1 MVQRQLTRRIY
12 LTETNESTT
21 LEHNECAN
29 DDSARIESTLSFL
42 CDETSP
48 LSTPLKWVV
57 WGPLILLRGGGWGGG
72 AYYVFT
78 LFANNIWWV
87 VNGVCQNRINY
98 WHYVRIVLFA
108 WFNPCSRPRVGKE
121 GSRDVYLHVESNR
134 FCMCRLKTRKKERER
149 KQSFCIE
156 SHNFRRLIFDCL
168 LAVLRTAGT
177 SQRERRL
184 NCRHVM
190 YVPHL
195 YLGTGLAGI
204 PIRASITHLWER
216 SCSPVHEIDWE
227 IKNDF

>member
-1 MVQRQLTRRIY
+1 MKRPRCRRRW
-12 LTETNESTT
+12 NG
-21 LEHNECAN
+21 
-29 DDSARIESTLSFL
+29 SFGVL
-42 CDETSP
+42 WYFWE
-48 LSTPLKWVV
+48 
-57 WGPLILLRGGGWGGG
+57 GGGGRGGGWGGG